1 MMAPFEP
8 LDIPPAMD
16 FTAIYLAV
24 TGRLNALSHFESLW
38 PFIPV
43 AKFAESDRSC
53 PSGHQLPS
61 QGN

>member
-24 TGRLNALSHFESLW
+24 TGRLNAL
-38 PFIPV
+38 
-43 AKFAESDRSC
+43 
-53 PSGHQLPS
+53 
-61 QGN
+61 